1 MRISEAFPSKYVS
14 AADLRGDSRV
24 LTMTVVEMEKIGE
37 DTKPVLYFRG
47 TDKGLALNKTNA
59 NKIAE
64 IYGDD
69 TSEWRDQQIVLFP
82 TMTDYQGKSVE
93 AVRVRL
99 VMPKDKPQQRRDDPI
114 TSGPQGGQAQNEY
127 AAAHGKSTRD
137 MPSDD
142 IPF

>member
-14 AADLRGDSRV
+14 AADLKGESKIV
-24 LTMTVVEMEKIGE
+24 TMTVVEMEKIGD

-59 NKIAE
+59 SKIAE

-69 TSEWRDQQIVLFP
+69 TSDWRDQQIVLFP

-93 AVRVRL
+93 AVRVRQI
-99 VMPKDKPQQRRDDPI
+99 MPKDRPRREDPI
-114 TSGPQGGQAQNEY
+114 SSGPQGNAY
-127 AAAHGKSTRD
+127 ADASGAGPRSG
-137 MPSDD
+137 MPSDE